1 MQDNGVKLV
10 DPHGEMLTASW
21 EAYATLLANATT
33 EDALI
38 SALNEII
45 TATKIDLST
54 PCTVI
59 YGYDT
64 RPSCPALIAALEDG
78 LDAAGATKLVAGLV
92 TTPQLHYLVRCH
104 KTIGTPEAYGEPTI
118 AGYYAKLATA
128 YKTLAVRPLL
138 SPALEINLI
147 QLIKTERSH
156 GTFDAPHGRLR
167 QRRRCSQAQG
177 VPRRDRLGRPP
188 SPHHS
193 RRHYDS
199 WRAQLPIRR

>member
-1 MQDNGVKLV
+1 MVTASHNPEKVSRAVGRSWSRARADHAPLQDNGVKLV

-21 EAYATLLANATT
+21 EAYATLLANART

-38 SALNEII
+38 LALNEIVAI
-45 TATKIDLST
+45 TQIDLST

-104 KTIGTPEAYGEPTI
+104 KTLGTPEAYGEPTV

-128 YKTLAVRPLL
+128 YKTLAVRL
-138 SPALEINLI
+138 SAPCFAL
-147 QLIKTERSH
+147 
-156 GTFDAPHGRLR
+156 RLK
-167 QRRRCSQAQG
+167 
-177 VPRRDRLGRPP
+177 LT
-188 SPHHS
+188 
-193 RRHYDS
+193 
-199 WRAQLPIRR
+199 